1 MIVKDLTGGN
11 QFMVLLQGKTALITG
26 ATAGL
31 GKEIAKLYMEHGAQ
45 VGIVGRSMKRLLE
58 AKEEIGG
65 DPLLLAGDVSSLDDN
80 KRFVAEMVDHFGKL
94 DIFVGNAGVYDGNK
108 PLRDIPLEQID
119 QAFDDIFHV
128 NVKGYL
134 LGAAAAYPELL
145 KTNGSMIFSASHAS
159 FYSAGGGPMYTAS
172 KHAIA
177 GIIKQLAFE
186 FSPKIRVNGVAPGVV
201 ATEMSMPSSF
211 GEQFPSIISGVEQA
225 LPLQFIPEAA
235 DYAGL
240 YVLLASEQFSKT
252 MTGSIIQ
259 ADTGISIRGLVKT
272 AGGLDL

>member
-1 MIVKDLTGGN
+1 
-11 QFMVLLQGKTALITG
+11 MVLLQGKTALITG